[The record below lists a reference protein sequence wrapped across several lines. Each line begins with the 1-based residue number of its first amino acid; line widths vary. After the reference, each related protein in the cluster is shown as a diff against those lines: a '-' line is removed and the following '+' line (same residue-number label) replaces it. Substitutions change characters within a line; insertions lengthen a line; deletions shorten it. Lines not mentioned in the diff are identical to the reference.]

1 MQFIEMEAEV
11 DEEDEEEGDE
21 DEELPEETHPD
32 DLLDLPPG
40 AERDDRR
47 HRELD
52 RKRELEASMDAEK
65 QAAAY
70 KERYGRTRTSAV
82 DSVVVPQRLL
92 LPSVSDPTIWGVR
105 VKPGKEMEVVF
116 AITKRFDERK
126 NSRAPLGICSAFE
139 RGGTMAGYVYVEARK
154 QADVM
159 EACENISFC
168 YPRTNMVL
176 IPINEMPD
184 LLRVTKSKELEPGMY
199 VRMKRPPLY
208 AGDLAEVIG
217 VEQNGLDVTVRI
229 VPRLDYG
236 LNEDNNGPAQAQKRT
251 RFGKPIFMG
260 PRPPQRLFNE
270 AEAKKK
276 HMKYLSSNSTL
287 GKRAW
292 TYRNE
297 NYEDGYLIKDVK
309 INWLQAED
317 VNPTLEEVTK
327 FATGAE
333 DGTDSLDLA
342 ALAATLKSNTSG
354 AAYLPGDMV
363 EIYQGEQQGVYGKAI
378 SVHGDIVTLE
388 VLEGYLK
395 GQTIEAPVKTLR
407 KKFKEG
413 DHVKV
418 IGGSKYH
425 DEVGLVIKTKD
436 DRVTLLTDSN
446 NQEIT
451 VFSKDLRVAS
461 ASTNLPGVSKYDLYD
476 LVQLEYVATSTSGI
490 LLLTSP
496 VPQLLHAS
504 FEWIGNRYK

>member
-11 DEEDEEEGDE
+11 DDE
-21 DEELPEETHPD
+21 DEDEVDEDDELAEETHPD

-40 AERDDRR
+40 TERDDRR

-52 RKRELEASMDAEK
+52 RQRELEASMDAEK

-70 KERYGRTRTSAV
+70 RERYGRNRAANV

-92 LPSVSDPTIWGVR
+92 LPSVNDPTIWGVR
-105 VKPGKEMEVVF
+105 VKPGKEMEVVYG
-116 AITKRFDERK
+116 ITKRYEDRRQTK
-126 NSRAPLGICSAFE
+126 SPLGICSAFE
-139 RGGTMAGYVYVEARK
+139 RGGTMAGYIYVEARR
-154 QADVM
+154 QADVL

-168 YPRTNMVL
+168 YPHSKMIL

-184 LLRVTKSKELEPGMY
+184 LLRVTKSKTLEPGNY

-208 AGDLAEVIG
+208 AGDLAEVVG
-217 VEQNGLDVTVRI
+217 VEQNGIEVDVRL

-236 LNEDNNGPAQAQKRT
+236 LNEDVNGPANAQKRN
-251 RFGKPIFMG
+251 RFGKPIQMG

-276 HMKYLSSNSTL
+276 HMKFLSSISTL

-292 TYRNE
+292 NYRGE
-297 NYEDGYLIKDVK
+297 NYEDGFLIKQVR
-309 INWLQAED
+309 INWLQVDD

-342 ALAATLKSNTSG
+342 ALAATLKSNTTS

-363 EIYQGEQQGVYGKAI
+363 EVYEGEQRGVYGKAV
-378 SVHGDIVTLE
+378 SVQGDIVTLE
-388 VLEGYLK
+388 VLEGFLK
-395 GQTIEAPVKTLR
+395 GQTIETPVKTLR

-425 DEVGLVIKTKD
+425 DEVGLVIKSRD

-476 LVQLEYVATSTSGI
+476 LVQLE
-490 LLLTSP
+490 
-496 VPQLLHAS
+496 
-504 FEWIGNRYK
+504 